1 MGVWDKQQTYRLLKE
16 GLMKSK
22 GKTVWGSYDKRENRG
37 KEYQINEVAKGW
49 GVRGL
54 P

>member
-16 GLMKSK
+16 GLTKSK
-22 GKTVWGSYDKRENRG
+22 GKTVWGSYDKIENRG
-37 KEYQINEVAKGW
+37 KEYQINEVAKGS